1 MPEPGK
7 TFKYCPSCGE
17 QVFTFPVVRGNEV
30 AIHCSSCGLSLE
42 LEAEYRLQT
51 LPCVAIA
58 DDDKFFRTLLTDL
71 LLTRHLTQEVLPAAS
86 GAELLTRLTERLVT
100 GKEVGLVIL
109 DLLMPD
115 LDGGVA
121 ARALRALERGL
132 HRPRPLPIIYLS
144 GVRCDEG
151 VRRLVARTQPALYL
165 NKAADSTPD
174 RLYQRIE
181 KMVAYLLWQAHA
193 EQAGRAMRILAV
205 ERS

>member
-1 MPEPGK
+1 MAEPSK

-17 QVFTFPVVRGNEV
+17 QVYTFPVVRSNEV
-30 AIHCSSCGLSLE
+30 AVHCSSCGLSLE
-42 LEAEYRLQT
+42 LEAEYRLQPI
-51 LPCVAIA
+51 PCVALA

-71 LLTRHLTQEVLPAAS
+71 LLSRRMAQEILPVGTGS
-86 GAELLTRLTERLVT
+86 ELLSRLTERLVA

-115 LDGGVA
+115 LDGAAA
-121 ARALRALERGL
+121 ARGLRALERGL
-132 HRPRPLPIIYLS
+132 RRPRPIPIIFLS
-144 GVRCDEG
+144 GVRCDEA

-174 RLYQRIE
+174 RLAVRME

-193 EQAGRAMRILAV
+193 EQAGRSMRILAV
-205 ERS
+205 ERP

>member
-1 MPEPGK
+1 MPEPTD

-30 AIHCSSCGLSLE
+30 GIHCSSCGLSLG

-51 LPCVAIA
+51 LPCIA
-58 DDDKFFRTLLTDL
+58 LGDDDDFFRALLTDL
-71 LLTRHLTQEVLPAAS
+71 LLNRHLTQEVLPTSS
-86 GAELLTRLTERLVT
+86 GTELLTRLTERLVAD
-100 GKEVGLVIL
+100 KEVGLVIL

-115 LDGGVA
+115 LDGGAA
-121 ARALRALERGL
+121 ARALRAFERGL
-132 HRPRPLPIIYLS
+132 NRARPVPILYLS
-144 GVRCDEG
+144 AVRCDDE

-165 NKAADSTPD
+165 NKGTDSTPD
-174 RLYQRIE
+174 RLGQRLE

>member
-1 MPEPGK
+1 MPEPSQ

-17 QVFTFPVVRGNEV
+17 QVFTFPVARGNEV

-51 LPCVAIA
+51 LPRVALA
-58 DDDKFFRTLLTDL
+58 DDDKFFRAHLTDL
-71 LLTRHLTQEVLPAAS
+71 LLTRGLAHEVLPASS
-86 GAELLTRLTERLVT
+86 GTELLTSLTEHFMA
-100 GKEVGLVIL
+100 GKEVDLIIL
-109 DLLMPD
+109 DLLMHD
-115 LDGGVA
+115 LDGSGA

-144 GVRCDEG
+144 GVRCDEA
-151 VRRLVARTQPALYL
+151 VRHLVARTQPALYL

-174 RLYQRIE
+174 RLAHRVE

-205 ERS
+205 ERP